1 MRESEIERKVVK
13 WSREQGMLPLKLTP
27 VSDGGWPDHFW
38 LFYSPF
44 IAFIEFKTPIGVLS
58 IRQKLRIAE
67 LKRRG
72 YHVAIIRSVEEGIAF
87 LESASLSIR
96 GGTPRDQPSVRGVL
110 NVPGDGEDNY
120 DLRDLQNPQ
129 GKEFR

>member
-1 MRESEIERKVVK
+1 
-13 WSREQGMLPLKLTP
+13 MLPLKLTP

-44 IAFIEFKTPIGVLS
+44 IVFIEFKAPEGRLS
-58 IRQKLRIAE
+58 LRQELRIAE

-87 LESASLSIR
+87 LESARISIACS
-96 GGTPRDQPSVRGVL
+96 PSWYKSSVCGIP

-120 DLRDLQNPQ
+120 SIRDLQNPQ